1 MTARAFHPEAATL
14 ALTIPD
20 HKALHKARVLTP
32 WSAQGSLD
40 APVIVRGEGI
50 WMEDEQGK
58 RYIDASSGLVAV
70 NLGHSHPR
78 VIAAIKEQ
86 VDRICY
92 VPASWFNDARA
103 ELADRLIRLAPWK
116 EGGRA
121 FFTPGGTEATEDAI
135 RVARVLTKRTKVLSA
150 YRSFHGSTMGSA
162 NLTGESRRWPSEP
175 IVAPGVV
182 RFFAP
187 YPYRSPF
194 ATRDPKEEVERALGH
209 IRELFTYEDPERIA
223 ALIIEPVV
231 GSNGVVV
238 YPDGYLAGLR
248 KLCDDHGI
256 VLIFDEVMTGFGR
269 TGAAFAGER
278 FGVAPDMMTFAKG
291 VTSAYVPLG
300 GFLVRES
307 LAKHFDENVLWIG
320 HTYSGHPLATA
331 AGIGALDA
339 YRDEDIFAKTLA
351 LEKPLA
357 AGLAKLRAK
366 HEIVGDTRGVGLM
379 QAIEFVKNRETREPL
394 VPWQGK
400 GMGPMPALFK
410 SLRERGVYAF
420 GRFNIVNICPPLV
433 ISEAEIETLMEA
445 LDGAI
450 GDLAAAAAKA

>member
-1 MTARAFHPEAATL
+1 M
-14 ALTIPD
+14 
-20 HKALHKARVLTP
+20 
-32 WSAQGSLD
+32 AQGTLD
-40 APVIVRGEGI
+40 APVIVRGEGV

-78 VIAAIKEQ
+78 VVEAIKEQ
-86 VDRICY
+86 AERICY

-103 ELADRLIRLAPWK
+103 ELADRLIELAPWA

-135 RVARVLTKRTKVLSA
+135 RVARMVTKRSKVMSA

-162 NLTGESRRWPSEP
+162 AVTGENRRWPSEP
-175 IVAPGVV
+175 MTAPGVV

-194 ATRDPKEEVERALGH
+194 RTRDPQEEVGRALDH
-209 IRELFTYEDPERIA
+209 IRDLFTYEDPERIA
-223 ALIIEPVV
+223 ALIIEPIV

-238 YPDGYLAGLR
+238 YPDGYLKGLR
-248 KLCDDHGI
+248 ELCTEHGI

-278 FGVAPDMMTFAKG
+278 FGVVPDMMTFAKG

-300 GFLVRES
+300 GFLVREG
-307 LAKHFDENVLWIG
+307 LAKHFDDNVLWIG

-331 AGIGALDA
+331 AGLGALDA
-339 YRDEDIFAKTLA
+339 YRDEKIFERTAAMEKT
-351 LEKPLA
+351 LA

-366 HEIVGDTRGVGLM
+366 HEIVGDARGVGLM
-379 QAIEFVKNRETREPL
+379 QALEFVKNRDTREPL

-400 GMGPMPALFK
+400 SMGPMPALFK
-410 SLRERGVYAF
+410 GLRERGVYAF
-420 GRFNIVNICPPLV
+420 GRYNIVNVCPPLV
-433 ISEAEIETLMEA
+433 ISEAEIDTMIDA
-445 LDGAI
+445 FDGAI
-450 GDLAAAAAKA
+450 GDLAAAAAKG